1 MLLLPQTVRQSGN
14 QGGCKRV
21 RNPVISL
28 IMAKHYR
35 IQFPRSDS
43 ENLGQDEVFFSL
55 IEDGKTN
62 RLRFHD
68 YDEIYKRPGL
78 YEQLF
83 YERLRCTSPEKVA
96 DLLQQALDT
105 VREPVT
111 EMRVI
116 DLGAG
121 NGMMGEV
128 LKREGVARLVGA
140 DIIPE
145 ARDAA
150 YRDRSTVYDDYYIQD
165 FCDLNAD
172 VLEELQEWRFNC
184 LTCVAALGF
193 GDIPPRAFF
202 NAIKLVRTDGWLA
215 FNIKETFLDHAE
227 HSGFS
232 RLVRELIFSKYLDIY
247 HLERY
252 RHRLSMEGTQLFY
265 YALVGRLTGSIP
277 EDFLEQYRIEDD
289 E

>member
-1 MLLLPQTVRQSGN
+1 MTQEEKSELEALEEMSDADRLFGMS
-14 QGGCKRV
+14 KR
-21 RNPVISL
+21 
-28 IMAKHYR
+28 YR
-35 IQFPRSDS
+35 IQFPPIDS
-43 ENLGQDEVFFSL
+43 EKLRQDEVFFTL
-55 IEDGKTN
+55 IEDGKEK

-68 YDEIYKRPGL
+68 YEEIYKRPGL

-83 YERLRCTSPEKVA
+83 YERLGCNSPERVA
-96 DLLQQALDT
+96 ELLQRALST
-105 VREPVT
+105 VRESVT
-111 EMRVI
+111 ELRVI

-140 DIIPE
+140 DIITE

-150 YRDRSTVYDDYYIQD
+150 YRDRATVYDDYYIAD
-165 FCDLNAD
+165 FANLNAN
-172 VLEELQEWRFNC
+172 VLEELREWRFNC

-193 GDIPPRAFF
+193 GDIPARAFF
-202 NAIKLVRTDGWLA
+202 NAMKLVRTEGWLA
-215 FNIKETFLDHAE
+215 FNIKETFLDHTE
-227 HSGFS
+227 QKGFS
-232 RLVRELIFSKYLDIY
+232 GLVRELIFSKYLDIY

-265 YALVGRLTGSIP
+265 YALVGRLSSSIP
-277 EDFLEQYRIEDD
+277 EDFLEKFGLE

>member
-1 MLLLPQTVRQSGN
+1 MS
-14 QGGCKRV
+14 KR
-21 RNPVISL
+21 
-28 IMAKHYR
+28 YR
-35 IQFPRSDS
+35 IQFPQSDS
-43 ENLGQDEVFFSL
+43 EKLGQDEVFFTL
-55 IEDGKTN
+55 IEDGEEK

-83 YERLRCTSPEKVA
+83 YERLRCNSPAKLA
-96 DLLQQALDT
+96 DLLQRALNT

-111 EMRVI
+111 ELRVL
-116 DLGAG
+116 DMGAG

-150 YRDRSTVYDDYYIQD
+150 YRDRSTVYDDYFIED
-165 FCDLNAD
+165 FTNLDAD
-172 VLEELQEWRFNC
+172 VREELCEWRFDC

-202 NAIKLVRTDGWLA
+202 SAMKLLRTDGWLA
-215 FNIKETFLDHAE
+215 FNIKESFLDHTE
-227 HSGFS
+227 QSGFS

-247 HLERY
+247 HLELY

-265 YALVGRLTGSIP
+265 YALVGRMTASIP
-277 EDFLEQYRIEDD
+277 EDFLEQHGIED
-289 E
+289 